1 MSTARF
7 DAVHGGALPARDLAS
22 IELWERSLAR
32 SRHRRRLAEIGRKA
46 RRRRKSV
53 SLALSAALA
62 AGPVVPSGLAAAE
75 ASSGTAA
82 AGMDAGDGL
91 AVSTASSR
99 VVLELG
105 SHGAL
110 VTALQ
115 RRLNDVLPFTHL
127 AVDGIY
133 GPVTRGA
140 VVNFQRQHNLDAT
153 GAVDVRTW
161 ASMFNAPVIV
171 MNAANDAGSGAGAG
185 GSGAAT
191 RTSISS
197 VPASGNSLGGAATA
211 GGTAGTATARVTH
224 AAEVLTSASAGASAT
239 PAAASTGNAGT
250 DASAT
255 GGTGSQTAGTQTAG
269 AWRGDTSTGT
279 GSAGAGSDGTGTN
292 ASSGT
297 GSSDA
302 SSLGGKSGSSSGG
315 SSAGGSSAGGSGGPA
330 RSGSSG
336 KATKPSVN
344 SQSIA
349 VVAPPKP
356 SSTTQTLTYVLTN
369 GVALPLPRQYITN
382 GYVDQGVDYA
392 APGGT
397 PEYAMGDG
405 VIIGEGISGFGPN
418 APILQITS
426 GPLKGLEVYYGH
438 AGPNRRARRPARDRG
453 AADHRGRLRHRRDL
467 DRPAPRGRVLPTR
480 RDGRGLE
487 DARGHQQPAQ
497 PAPVRSRV
505 GHIVGRRREG
515 CHPRG
520 ERQSQAH
527 RAGRSHRERAHVD
540 ERGRGLIWRRVGIAY
555 DPGEHGVGLGFVVR
569 RQRHERPGERA
580 RICGP
585 LGELRRAGRRVR
597 ERSCT
602 RELLSARLVA
612 PVAPG

>member
-1 MSTARF
+1 M
-7 DAVHGGALPARDLAS
+7 
-22 IELWERSLAR
+22 
-32 SRHRRRLAEIGRKA
+32 
-46 RRRRKSV
+46 
-53 SLALSAALA
+53 AALA

-127 AVDGIY
+127 AVDGSY

-171 MNAANDAGSGAGAG
+171 MNAANDVGSGAGAG
-185 GSGAAT
+185 GS
-191 RTSISS
+191 
-197 VPASGNSLGGAATA
+197 GAATA

-224 AAEVLTSASAGASAT
+224 AAEVLTSASAGVSAT
-239 PAAASTGNAGT
+239 PAVASTGNAGA

-279 GSAGAGSDGTGTN
+279 GSAGAGSVGTGTN

-315 SSAGGSSAGGSGGPA
+315 SSAGGSGGPA
-330 RSGSSG
+330 RFGSSG
-336 KATKPSVN
+336 KATRPSVN

-369 GVALPLPRQYITN
+369 GVALPLPRQYVTS
-382 GYVDQGVDYA
+382 GYVDQGVDYS

-405 VIIGEGISGFGPN
+405 VILGEGISGFGPN

-438 AGPNRRARRPARDRG
+438 AGPNVVHVGQHVTAGQRITEVGYGIVGISTGPHLEVGFYPPGGMGAGSKMLAVINGLLSQHPSGRVWGTSSVSAVRDVTHAVNVSLKRTVPVARTSSAHTSTSAGAGSSAACRHRLGPRRARRRT
-453 AADHRGRLRHRRDL
+453 RLR
-467 DRPAPRGRVLPTR
+467 RPSPA
-480 RDGRGLE
+480 
-487 DARGHQQPAQ
+487 ARA
-497 PAPVRSRV
+497 AR
-505 GHIVGRRREG
+505 
-515 CHPRG
+515 
-520 ERQSQAH
+520 
-527 RAGRSHRERAHVD
+527 
-540 ERGRGLIWRRVGIAY
+540 
-555 DPGEHGVGLGFVVR
+555 
-569 RQRHERPGERA
+569 RA
-580 RICGP
+580 RP
-585 LGELRRAGRRVR
+585 HLRTPRRAPPGR
-597 ERSCT
+597 
-602 RELLSARLVA
+602 
-612 PVAPG
+612 

>member
-1 MSTARF
+1 M
-7 DAVHGGALPARDLAS
+7 L
-22 IELWERSLAR
+22 
-32 SRHRRRLAEIGRKA
+32 
-46 RRRRKSV
+46 
-53 SLALSAALA
+53 
-62 AGPVVPSGLAAAE
+62 PSGFAAAE

-82 AGMDAGDGL
+82 AGGMDAGDGL

-115 RRLNDVLPFTHL
+115 RRLNDVLPFTHI

-171 MNAANDAGSGAGAG
+171 MNAANDAGSGAGTG

-211 GGTAGTATARVTH
+211 GGTAGTAIARVTH
-224 AAEVLTSASAGASAT
+224 AAEVLTSASAGVSAT
-239 PAAASTGNAGT
+239 PAVASTGNAGT

-255 GGTGSQTAGTQTAG
+255 GNTGSQTAGTQTAG
-269 AWRGDTSTGT
+269 ARRGDTSTGT

-297 GSSDA
+297 GGSDA
-302 SSLGGKSGSSSGG
+302 SSLGGRRGSSSGG

-438 AGPNRRARRPARDRG
+438 AGPNVVHVGQHVTAGQQITEVGYGIVGISTGPHLEVGFYPPGGMGAGSKMLAVINSLLSQHPTGRAWGTSSVG
-453 AADHRGRLRHRRDL
+453 AASDVTHAVNVSLKRTV
-467 DRPAPRGRVLPTR
+467 PV
-480 RDGRGLE
+480 
-487 DARGHQQPAQ
+487 ARTT
-497 PAPVRSRV
+497 
-505 GHIVGRRREG
+505 
-515 CHPRG
+515 
-520 ERQSQAH
+520 
-527 RAGRSHRERAHVD
+527 RAHTSTSAGAGSSGGVSASPTTQASTASD
-540 ERGRGLIWRRVGIAY
+540 SASSSAANGTSGQASAPASA
-555 DPGEHGVGLGFVVR
+555 DPSASSAG
-569 RQRHERPGERA
+569 
-580 RICGP
+580 
-585 LGELRRAGRRVR
+585 AGRRVR

-602 RELLSARLVA
+602 CELRGVCGPLGELLSAR
-612 PVAPG
+612 